1 LLWRGDKYMRSFKT
15 ENAVVDTKPLRVEDL
30 GPLRATG
37 FGNVVPLN
45 YVICPRRRVRRGDTL
60 YEIGDPCRVLY
71 VVRRGVFKTFTVSEY
86 GSTQVTGFQMTG
98 DPIGLDGIAT
108 EFHQSVVVALE
119 DAEVFVLPFAH
130 CGEWSLES
138 TPEHRLM
145 IRTLAHE
152 IVRTQRMMLLLGTTR
167 AEQRVVKFLLDLSE
181 RYGRLGYSRSELL
194 LRMTRQDIGDFLGL
208 KLETISRVLSSLQ
221 SGGFIRVQ
229 GKSIALLD
237 LPGLS
242 RAGGTAAH
250 SDRRGEAIIARGKM
264 TPKKPTTGALHRL
277 GT

>member
-1 LLWRGDKYMRSFKT
+1 MHSFKRENT
-15 ENAVVDTKPLRVEDL
+15 EDDTKALRFGDLVPL
-30 GPLRATG
+30 GATG

-60 YEIGDPCRVLY
+60 YKMGDPCRVLY
-71 VVRRGVFKTFTVSEY
+71 VVRLGVFKTFTVSEY

-98 DPIGLDGIAT
+98 DAIGLDGIAT
-108 EFHQSVVVALE
+108 KFHQSVVVALE

-130 CGEWSLES
+130 CEEWSEPA
-138 TPEHRLM
+138 PEHRLM
-145 IRTLAHE
+145 ICTLAHE

-167 AEQRVVKFLLDLSE
+167 ADQRVVKFLLDLSE
-181 RYGRLGYSRSELL
+181 RYGRLGYSRSQLL

-208 KLETISRVLSSLQ
+208 KLETVSRVLSRLQ
-221 SGGFIRVQ
+221 LDGFIRVQ

-242 RAGGTAAH
+242 RASGTSAH
-250 SDRRGEAIIARGKM
+250 SDWRGEAIMARTM
-264 TPKKPTTGALHRL
+264 TKKASTGAVDRI